1 MKRFEKVV
9 VVALLLCV
17 MVLSNAVYAD
27 DGHTDYSYTF
37 SFGWIGHTDYTPSR
51 EKFETSP
58 LYLKLIWRDH
68 PDYFI
73 ASAVRGNKKELTY
86 TSYEE
91 VSEVGV
97 EYYIHSSA
105 YEDYGQGVTVRI
117 KGRREADSYGFRA
130 GVLWSSD
137 SYGEE
142 W

>member
-17 MVLSNAVYAD
+17 VVLSNAVYAD
-27 DGHTDYSYTF
+27 DGHTDHSHTF
-37 SFGWIGHTDYTPSR
+37 RFGWLSPVDYTSAR

-58 LYLKLIWRDH
+58 LYLKLVWRDH
-68 PDYFI
+68 PDAFF
-73 ASAVRGNKKELTY
+73 ASAVRGNKNSLSY
-86 TSYEE
+86 TSYEKIDT
-91 VSEVGV
+91 VGV

-117 KGRREADSYGFRA
+117 KGRREAGSYGFQA
-130 GVLWSSD
+130 GVLWSPD